1 MATFVTACKR
11 YITMV
16 AKFQDLNDPS
26 WRWWLFALSNNGR
39 KVWATVLF
47 PSAIMHQKVI
57 LYMSVFLFLL
67 PYLYDHG
74 LLRSSNFPTMTT
86 GCNNFSFLQG
96 LHAPWKSLKIAVG
109 SGFWCLLYLSH
120 ILKCLKGANYAERP
134 SG

>member
-57 LYMSVFLFLL
+57 LCMSVFLFLL

-86 GCNNFSFLQG
+86 GCNSFSFLQG
-96 LHAPWKSLKIAVG
+96 LHALWKSLKIAVG
-109 SGFWCLLYLSH
+109 VG
-120 ILKCLKGANYAERP
+120 LKSLNFSAYFIQPIFSSA
-134 SG
+134 